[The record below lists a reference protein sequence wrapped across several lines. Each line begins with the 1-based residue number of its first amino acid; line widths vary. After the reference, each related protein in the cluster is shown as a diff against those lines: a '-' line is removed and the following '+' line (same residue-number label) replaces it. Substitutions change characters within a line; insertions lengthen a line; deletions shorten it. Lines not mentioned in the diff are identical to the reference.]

1 MHKAQ
6 HDEIV
11 GSRVGQFSDL
21 HKLLAEK
28 DLRIQ
33 ELLMELRS
41 YKEETGSYIEEL
53 QETITHL
60 EQNNRELEST
70 IKELRSELSFN
81 KILIAEKN
89 QFI

>member
-41 YKEETGSYIEEL
+41 Y
-53 QETITHL
+53 
-60 EQNNRELEST
+60 ND
-70 IKELRSELSFN
+70 
-81 KILIAEKN
+81 
-89 QFI
+89 